1 MHLTT
6 AVVAAATAALLCTAS
21 PALAGD
27 RATTKD
33 AETMVHKAVELVKRD
48 GKEKAFAVFN
58 DPKGAFTFRALYIAA
73 YDLEGK
79 CVAHG
84 AKKERIGKNA
94 IEDKDADGKLFVK
107 ERVAVAKKDGKGWQE
122 YKFMNPADGKVE
134 AKVAYFE
141 VVDGVILV
149 CGAYKP

>member
-1 MHLTT
+1 MRR
-6 AVVAAATAALLCTAS
+6 AVAIAALLC
-21 PALAGD
+21 LAPLAQAEE

-33 AETMVHKAVELVKRD
+33 AETMVHRAVAMMKKEGR
-48 GKEKAFAVFN
+48 EKAFAVFN
-58 DPKGAFTFRALYIAA
+58 DTKGAFTYRDLYIAA

-84 AKKERIGKNA
+84 SKKDRVGKSF
-94 IEDKDADGKLFVK
+94 IDDKDADGRLFVK
-107 ERVAVAKKDGKGWQE
+107 ERVALAKKDGKGWQE
-122 YKFMNPADGKVE
+122 YKFQNPATGKVE

-141 VVDGVILV
+141 AVDGVILV

>member
-1 MHLTT
+1 MRFTT
-6 AVVAAATAALLCTAS
+6 SIAAAAAALLLTAT

-48 GKEKAFAVFN
+48 GKEKALAVFS
-58 DPKGAFTFRALYIAA
+58 DPKGAFTYRDLYIAA

-84 AKKERIGKNA
+84 AKKERIGKNS
-94 IEDKDADGKLFVK
+94 IEEKDADGKLFVK
-107 ERVAVAKKDGKGWQE
+107 ERVAIAKKDGKGWQE
-122 YKFMNPADGKVE
+122 YKFINPADGKME
-134 AKVAYFE
+134 SKVAYFE